1 MVYSDL
7 DPSLFVGVW
16 KGELVFVFV
25 HADDCDCFGPREW
38 IAWFHSI
45 VHARYPVGKLIFRE
59 PGKVVQFMGMD
70 TVMDHD
76 EHGKWAMLLQPKG
89 SYVQDLVK
97 EVMSSSGPLLAS
109 ECGTLRGKLNW
120 LACTTSP
127 DLAVLSRLLDNVLCL
142 IDRTVIVQYLL
153 ASPGLMLQGVDWDK
167 PVELVSYCDSSLD
180 ARVLTKMRGR
190 CAAVTTICNADQ
202 PTMSSIFAWYSRLH
216 RRVYVGSDTAEARAY
231 CEAASE
237 LSYFHAL
244 ICWILAVGG
253 TTPHL
258 RRVIQYARTARRLL
272 ISLRTLMPAHGTW
285 TSSGSRSSL
294 IVSVPS
300 MCRAKGTTPMPLLNC
315 IAQLRHSTRFCVTR

>member
-1 MVYSDL
+1 MRMTVIALARVNGLPGSIAL
-7 DPSLFVGVW
+7 CMPGTLWASLFSVSRARWFSSWAWTLSWITMSTASGR
-16 KGELVFVFV
+16 
-25 HADDCDCFGPREW
+25 CCFSPRAA
-38 IAWFHSI
+38 I
-45 VHARYPVGKLIFRE
+45 L
-59 PGKVVQFMGMD
+59 
-70 TVMDHD
+70 
-76 EHGKWAMLLQPKG
+76 
-89 SYVQDLVK
+89 QDLKVL
-97 EVMSSSGPLLAS
+97 SSSAWPLLAS

-127 DLAVLSRLLDNVLCL
+127 DLAVLSRLPDNVLCL
-142 IDRTVIVQYLL
+142 IDRAVIVQYLL

-180 ARVLTKMRGR
+180 ARVLTKMRGS

-202 PTMSSIFAWYSRLH
+202 PTMSSIFAWYSHLH

-258 RRVIQYARTARRLL
+258 RRVIRTDSQAVVDFIENPYARTRDLDF
-272 ISLRTLMPAHGTW
+272 LRVKEFSDCVSTQHVPGERNYSDALTKLY
-285 TSSGSRSSL
+285 SS
-294 IVSVPS
+294 
-300 MCRAKGTTPMPLLNC
+300 AKAQYPLL
-315 IAQLRHSTRFCVTR
+315 RHTMNRLSLGQSSSH